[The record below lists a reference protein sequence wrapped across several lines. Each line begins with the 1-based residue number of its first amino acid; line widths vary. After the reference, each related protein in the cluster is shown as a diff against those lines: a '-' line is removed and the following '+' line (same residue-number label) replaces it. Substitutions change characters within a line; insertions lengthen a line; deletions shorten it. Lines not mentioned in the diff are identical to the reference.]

1 MGKREDL
8 IAAHRRKAAQLED
21 PLIVRRHEDWLRENK
36 EINRRDPHKEKPVSR
51 ATIDSIHE
59 WAAEH
64 LYGGT
69 DGQERI
75 DGELSPG
82 V

>member
-1 MGKREDL
+1 MGQREDL

-21 PLIVRRHEDWLRENK
+21 PLVVQRHAAWLAENK
-36 EINRRDPHKEKPVSR
+36 EINRREPHKEKPVSR
-51 ATIDSIHE
+51 ATIDSIHA

-64 LYGGT
+64 LNGGNN
-69 DGQERI
+69 GQERI
-75 DGELSPG
+75 